1 MEIGKNLSLLI
12 THNVFKGVSGS
23 VISAFGVVF
32 FLKSFGKLCIL
43 FFIRRVMF
51 HFHIDPSGF

>member
-32 FLKSFGKLCIL
+32 FTS
-43 FFIRRVMF
+43 
-51 HFHIDPSGF
+51 